1 MGIEAPRG
9 MITKVKET
17 VMSILVW
24 IVLGLIVGF
33 IASKLVNKAG
43 EGVLMNM
50 VFGSAGAMF
59 GGELINKFGM
69 AGMPWLN
76 LWSVLV
82 SLGGARLS
90 RDYGHA

>member
-1 MGIEAPRG
+1 
-9 MITKVKET
+9 
-17 VMSILVW
+17 MSILAW

-33 IASKLVNKAG
+33 IASKLVNKTG

-50 VFGSAGAMF
+50 VLGSAGAMF
-59 GGELINKFGM
+59 GGELINKFRM
-69 AGMPWLN
+69 AGMRWLN

-82 SLGGARLS
+82 SLGGASLS